1 MDGFF
6 SDVIEQK
13 LFNQP
18 VEVRV
23 RSGGLDFLLGKISGG
38 VKASFKS
45 SFSQRSHCLLPF
57 NRPLPAAET
66 MSVRYLAFF
75 I

>member
-1 MDGFF
+1 MDVIF

-23 RSGGLDFLLGKISGG
+23 RSGGLGFLLGKISGG
-38 VKASFKS
+38 VKAFLKF
-45 SFSQRSHCLLPF
+45 SFSRRSLCPLPF

-66 MSVRYLAFF
+66 MSVR
-75 I
+75 

>member
-1 MDGFF
+1 MDVIF

-23 RSGGLDFLLGKISGG
+23 RSGGLVFLLGKISGG
-38 VKASFKS
+38 VKASFKC
-45 SFSQRSHCLLPF
+45 SFSQRSLCPLPF
-57 NRPLPAAET
+57 NRPLPAVET
-66 MSVRYLAFF
+66 MLVR
-75 I
+75 

>member
-1 MDGFF
+1 MDVVF

-23 RSGGLDFLLGKISGG
+23 RSGGLVFLLGKISGG
-38 VKASFKS
+38 VNASF
-45 SFSQRSHCLLPF
+45 
-57 NRPLPAAET
+57 E
-66 MSVRYLAFF
+66 FF
-75 I
+75 LSPEGLMPTAL

>member
-38 VKASFKS
+38 VKASFKF
-45 SFSQRSHCLLPF
+45 SFS
-57 NRPLPAAET
+57 
-66 MSVRYLAFF
+66 
-75 I
+75 

>member
-23 RSGGLDFLLGKISGG
+23 RSGGLVFLQGKIFGG
-38 VKASFKS
+38 VNASFKL
-45 SFSQRSHCLLPF
+45 SFS
-57 NRPLPAAET
+57 
-66 MSVRYLAFF
+66 
-75 I
+75 

>member
-1 MDGFF
+1 MFVAFPVVTIVLNVDLSLDEDF

-23 RSGGLDFLLGKISGG
+23 Q
-38 VKASFKS
+38 V
-45 SFSQRSHCLLPF
+45 
-57 NRPLPAAET
+57 
-66 MSVRYLAFF
+66 
-75 I
+75 

>member
-1 MDGFF
+1 MDKVF
-6 SDVIEQK
+6 SVVIEQK

-23 RSGGLDFLLGKISGG
+23 RSGGLGFLLGKISGG
-38 VKASFKS
+38 LEPFFKF
-45 SFSQRSHCLLPF
+45 SFSRRYPCPLPF

-66 MSVRYLAFF
+66 MSVR
-75 I
+75 